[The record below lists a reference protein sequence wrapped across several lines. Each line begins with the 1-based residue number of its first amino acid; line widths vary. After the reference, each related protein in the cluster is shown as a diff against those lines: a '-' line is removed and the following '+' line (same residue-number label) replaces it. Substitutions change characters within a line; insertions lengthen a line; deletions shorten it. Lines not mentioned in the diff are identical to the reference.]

1 MRERWSRITPVIPLD
16 RAQAEALIA
25 PALPHAHVAR
35 LEPLSGGLANTN
47 LRCVLDDG
55 SSVRLRLYQR
65 DAKQAQKE
73 AALARLVKDRVPAPQ
88 YLHLGDANN
97 VAGVAYA
104 VIEWI
109 EGARLETLAEALD
122 DTSLAQ
128 AGRAV
133 GSVLAKIHSFTFLR
147 PGFFNTNLEIM
158 PYGGDFSLVPFLTRC
173 LIDGKGSERV
183 GEDLAHR
190 VVDHAARAERS
201 LSKWDE
207 PPCLAHFDFNGSN
220 ILMRQE
226 NGVWAVAGIIDWE
239 FAASATPAGDF
250 GNLLRPP
257 LGLRPG
263 FADAVAKGY
272 REAGGK
278 LPPDWLVHARLAD
291 LTAWAEFLTRP
302 NIGEALIADAR
313 ATFEAVLADS

>member
-1 MRERWSRITPVIPLD
+1 MRERWARFTPLIPLD
-16 RAQAEALIA
+16 RAQAQALIA
-25 PALPHAHVAR
+25 PALPNAHVAR
-35 LEPLSGGLANTN
+35 VEPLSGGLANTN

-65 DAKQAQKE
+65 DQKQAQKE
-73 AALARLVKDRVPAPQ
+73 AALAQLVKDRVPAPQ
-88 YLHLGDANN
+88 YLYLGDANN
-97 VAGVAYA
+97 VAGVTYA

-122 DTSLAQ
+122 DSSLAQ

-133 GSVLAKIHSFTFLR
+133 GGTLAKIHSFTFMR
-147 PGFFNTNLEIM
+147 PGFFNADLEIM

-173 LIDGKGSERV
+173 LIDGKGGELIS
-183 GEDLAHR
+183 EDLAYR
-190 VVDHAARAERS
+190 VVDHAARVQQS

-226 NGVWAVAGIIDWE
+226 NGVWAVAGVIDWE

-250 GNLLRPP
+250 GNLLRAP
-257 LGLRPG
+257 LGSRQG
-263 FADAVAKGY
+263 FADAVARGY
-272 REAGGK
+272 REAGGT
-278 LPPDWLVHARLAD
+278 LPSDWKTHARLAD

-302 NIGEALIADAR
+302 DIGEALIADAR
-313 ATFEAVLADS
+313 TTFEAVLSDS

>member
-16 RAQAEALIA
+16 RAQAQALIG
-25 PALPHAHVAR
+25 PALPQAHVVR
-35 LEPLSGGLANTN
+35 IEPLSGGLANTN

-55 SSVRLRLYQR
+55 SSVRLRLYQH
-65 DAKQAQKE
+65 DPKQAQKE

-122 DTSLAQ
+122 DSSLAQ
-128 AGRAV
+128 AGLAV
-133 GSVLAKIHSFTFLR
+133 GGVLAKIHSFTFAR
-147 PGFFNTNLEIM
+147 SGFFNANLEIM
-158 PYGGDFSLVPFLTRC
+158 PYGGAFSLVPFLTRC
-173 LIDGKGSERV
+173 LIDGKGGALI

-190 VVDHAARAERS
+190 VVEHAARAEPA
-201 LSKWDE
+201 LSKWDD

-226 NGVWAVAGIIDWE
+226 NGVWAVAGVIDWE
-239 FAASATPAGDF
+239 FAASASPAGDF

-257 LGLRPG
+257 LGSREG
-263 FADAVAKGY
+263 FAEAVARGY
-272 REAGGK
+272 RDAGGT
-278 LPPDWLVHARLAD
+278 LPADWKTHARLAD

-302 NIGEALIADAR
+302 NIGDALVADAR
-313 ATFEAVLADS
+313 TTFEAVLSDS